1 MLHVIHMLTNEMFA
15 SRADLN
21 YILRKNKLQD
31 NVDVQISCS
40 PNSTLFFFKFMLG
53 SKLRCICNLFPFL
66 IIFREVGL

>member
-40 PNSTLFFFKFMLG
+40 PNSTQFNFFKIHVRFQIAMYM
-53 SKLRCICNLFPFL
+53 
-66 IIFREVGL
+66 